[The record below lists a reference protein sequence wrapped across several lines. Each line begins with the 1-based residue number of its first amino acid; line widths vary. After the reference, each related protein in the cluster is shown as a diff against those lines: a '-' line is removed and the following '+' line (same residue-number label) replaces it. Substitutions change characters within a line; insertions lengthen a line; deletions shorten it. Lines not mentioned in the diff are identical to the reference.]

1 MQSLEHIIKLQKTI
15 FLTNSKDK
23 LFLNQALVVYK
34 LTCPGCKEER
44 TLYERINEH
53 ANPNKKNNEQYPIY
67 EHLSIC

>member
-1 MQSLEHIIKLQKTI
+1 MQSLEHIKLQKKI

-23 LFLNQALVVYK
+23 LFLNQALVVHK

-44 TLYERINEH
+44 TLYERIIVH